1 MAPSDRRIASLS
13 RAAASGTPGPSAIT
27 APLLLDLLE
36 WIAAE
41 PRRYAETMEAWRT
54 SCPRLPVWEE
64 AVERGFV
71 RRERAPELGATVA
84 ITEAGRHFL
93 RQQRP

>member
-1 MAPSDRRIASLS
+1 MAPSDRRIASLRS
-13 RAAASGTPGPSAIT
+13 PDAAAQSAIT
-27 APLLLDLLE
+27 GPLLLDLLE

-71 RRERAPELGATVA
+71 CRERAPELGATVA
-84 ITEAGRHFL
+84 ITEAGRQFL
-93 RQQRP
+93 RKQRP

>member
-1 MAPSDRRIASLS
+1 MAPSDRRIASLRTQS
-13 RAAASGTPGPSAIT
+13 APAQAAIT
-27 APLLLDLLE
+27 GPLLLDLLE

-71 RRERAPELGATVA
+71 RRERAPELGAMVA
-84 ITEAGRHFL
+84 ITDEGRAFL
-93 RQQRP
+93 RQQGR

>member
-13 RAAASGTPGPSAIT
+13 GASLSGPTAQGAIT

-54 SCPRLPVWEE
+54 SCPRLPGWEE
-64 AVERGFV
+64 AVERGFRYRPMLRV
-71 RRERAPELGATVA
+71 ANATHGE
-84 ITEAGRHFL
+84 TR
-93 RQQRP
+93 